1 MGSEMCIR
9 DRSYTAAM
17 NGVDAITFTA
27 GVGENAPDLRKD
39 ICDYLGYLGVELDE
53 EKNENVHGET
63 TVISTPES
71 KVKVIVLPTNE
82 ELAIARETA
91 KLV

>member
-1 MGSEMCIR
+1 MIQDE
-9 DRSYTAAM
+9 
-17 NGVDAITFTA
+17 
-27 GVGENAPDLRKD
+27 LRALYD
-39 ICDYLGYLGVELDE
+39 QMSDE

>member
-1 MGSEMCIR
+1 MARAPPPLLALKKQVNGGSIMIQDE
-9 DRSYTAAM
+9 
-17 NGVDAITFTA
+17 
-27 GVGENAPDLRKD
+27 LRALYD
-39 ICDYLGYLGVELDE
+39 QMSDE

>member
-1 MGSEMCIR
+1 MIQDE
-9 DRSYTAAM
+9 
-17 NGVDAITFTA
+17 
-27 GVGENAPDLRKD
+27 LRALYD
-39 ICDYLGYLGVELDE
+39 QMSDE

-63 TVISTPES
+63 TVISAPES

>member
-1 MGSEMCIR
+1 MIQDE
-9 DRSYTAAM
+9 
-17 NGVDAITFTA
+17 
-27 GVGENAPDLRKD
+27 LRAL
-39 ICDYLGYLGVELDE
+39 CDQMSDE

>member
-1 MGSEMCIR
+1 MS
-9 DRSYTAAM
+9 
-17 NGVDAITFTA
+17 
-27 GVGENAPDLRKD
+27 
-39 ICDYLGYLGVELDE
+39 DE

>member
-1 MGSEMCIR
+1 MIQDE
-9 DRSYTAAM
+9 
-17 NGVDAITFTA
+17 
-27 GVGENAPDLRKD
+27 LRTLYD
-39 ICDYLGYLGVELDE
+39 QMSDE

>member
-1 MGSEMCIR
+1 MLF
-9 DRSYTAAM
+9 RS
-17 NGVDAITFTA
+17 
-27 GVGENAPDLRKD
+27 
-39 ICDYLGYLGVELDE
+39 GYLGVELDE